1 MILTLEVVGPQAA
14 NLGHAARK
22 TFTAAGG
29 TIGRANDNDWIIPD
43 SYVSGTHARIHFRN
57 NRFFVVDSSAN
68 GTSLKSRANR
78 LTRGQWYALSDMD
91 RLFLDT
97 VEIRVRVDN
106 PAEKVTAPIAVEPP
120 ATLITPAKPSPQSAA
135 ASIGQAEPSSHTT
148 PLLMPTDAVLSALS
162 GDRDSLSF
170 ERDFLNSPL
179 PDEEAL
185 TKALERP
192 PAASEDHYVSEHTTA
207 MIPRDFLD
215 DEPVVDTVYEA
226 PRTLALNLVEKAPQR
241 ASTSASAAAAAP
253 APQKN
258 SLAAT
263 GKHQQI
269 SVDAEYADIFNTVQP
284 VAPVQRQHSPLST
297 SVSPASPPP
306 AFTPAAM
313 LDTQRV
319 KSLLLSGL
327 DAPAENVTP
336 ELTDTLT
343 QILREC
349 IQGLLQL
356 QQQREAMKDE
366 FRLSVTKFKSAEN
379 NPLRFSANVEDA
391 LYNLLVKRNPAYL
404 APADAVTNSFK
415 DAQWHQTAMQSAIN
429 TAFFNML
436 QQFDPQRFAS
446 GDGKPPGLFG
456 KLFGSGENAAWQQYN
471 RQYAELRKQ
480 ADGGFAALFGS
491 AFAHAYQEQL
501 DRLRQEG

>member
-22 TFTAAGG
+22 TFTSAGG

-43 SYVSGTHARIHFRN
+43 SYVSGTHARIQFRN

-78 LTRGQWYALSDMD
+78 LTRGQWYALTDMD

-106 PAEKVTAPIAVEPP
+106 PAERVTAPIAVEPP
-120 ATLITPAKPSPQSAA
+120 FTLIPPAKPAPQPII
-135 ASIGQAEPSSHTT
+135 ASTEQVEQPAHTT

-162 GDRDSLSF
+162 GDRDLSSY
-170 ERDFLNSPL
+170 EREFLNSPL

-192 PAASEDHYVSEHTTA
+192 PADSDAQYGGEHTTA

-215 DEPVVDTVYEA
+215 GDEPIADAAYEA
-226 PRTLALNLVEKAPQR
+226 PRTLALNPAEKPQQR
-241 ASTSASAAAAAP
+241 ASNSSAATP
-253 APQKN
+253 APLNN
-258 SLAAT
+258 SIIAT
-263 GKHQQI
+263 GKHQKI
-269 SVDAEYADIFNTVQP
+269 SVDAEYADIFNTMQPAAQQP
-284 VAPVQRQHSPLST
+284 VA
-297 SVSPASPPP
+297 
-306 AFTPAAM
+306 TPAAF

-319 KSLLLSGL
+319 KSLLLSGVA
-327 DAPAENVTP
+327 APVENITP
-336 ELTDTLT
+336 EITDTLT

-404 APADAVTNSFK
+404 APADAVTSSFK
-415 DAQWHQTAMQSAIN
+415 DAQWHQTAMQQAIS
-429 TAFFNML
+429 TAFFNMM
-436 QQFDPQRFAS
+436 QQFDPQRFNTSDSKSRGLLGA
-446 GDGKPPGLFG
+446 LFG
-456 KLFGSGENAAWQQYN
+456 NGENVAWQQYN
-471 RQYAELRKQ
+471 KQYAELRKQ